1 MVGVGVEQRAT
12 EVGRDGGGRSKQNDL
27 GKVKHWTLAKFSGTV
42 TIDGDVWHCFFFL
55 LIC

>member
-27 GKVKHWTLAKFSGTV
+27 GKVKHWTLAKFNGTV
-42 TIDGDVWHCFFFL
+42 TIDKDLLHCFF
-55 LIC
+55 